1 MLAAAP
7 HLAKLSAASKS
18 DPHLDATQKLQS
30 VFSPEKVQDTIIS
43 EAQLAPLAEPL
54 PRSIWR
60 KILQDQFVDFEK
72 LFASM
77 DRGYDHNDEPKDFAA
92 DFALV
97 KKEQAFTKHPLWTES
112 DWIRVFS
119 AWEHGVVVL
128 YPHHADELQNYQC
141 MVMDLFCAAPSNPL
155 VAIQFDV
162 KAQDLYAK
170 KPFHMDDQGQL
181 DFPLLAQLF

>member
-30 VFSPEKVQDTIIS
+30 VFSPEKVQDMIIS

-54 PRSIWR
+54 PHSIWQ

-77 DRGYDHNDEPKDFAA
+77 DRGYDHNNEPKDFAA
-92 DFALV
+92 DF
-97 KKEQAFTKHPLWTES
+97 F
-112 DWIRVFS
+112 F
-119 AWEHGVVVL
+119 
-128 YPHHADELQNYQC
+128 
-141 MVMDLFCAAPSNPL
+141 
-155 VAIQFDV
+155 
-162 KAQDLYAK
+162 
-170 KPFHMDDQGQL
+170 
-181 DFPLLAQLF
+181 